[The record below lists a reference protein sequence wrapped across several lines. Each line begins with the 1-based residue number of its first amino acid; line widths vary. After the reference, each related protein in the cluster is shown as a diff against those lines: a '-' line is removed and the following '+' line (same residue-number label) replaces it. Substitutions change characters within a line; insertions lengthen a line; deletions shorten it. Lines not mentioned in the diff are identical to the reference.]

1 MSVTVDHEDLAAE
14 SLGLTTIGHVLS
26 HLQRDNR
33 LVINLLID
41 GQKPDLGKLGQI
53 RSSPLNGHTLFI
65 ETAEP
70 REIALDVLAEVDAQL
85 EDGDRLKDEAV
96 DLLQQNN
103 PAAAMER
110 LSGCFT
116 IWNAARES
124 IQKTTHLLRIDIERM
139 EVAGRSLADLLL
151 DFTDQLKQ
159 IKLSLEARDFV
170 SLADILQYEMTQT
183 TTHWGDA
190 IAVVRRAIGGSP
202 A

>member
-1 MSVTVDHEDLAAE
+1 MSVTVDYESLEAS
-14 SLGLTTIGHVLS
+14 SLGLTTVGHVLS

-33 LVINLLID
+33 LVVNLLID
-41 GQKPDLGKLGQI
+41 GQKPDLGRLGQI
-53 RSSPLNGHTLFI
+53 RAAPLDGHTLFI

-70 REIALDVLAEVDAQL
+70 QEIALEVLTEVDAQL
-85 EDGDRLKDEAV
+85 EDGDRLKGEAV

-124 IQKTTHLLRIDIERM
+124 IQKTTQLLRIDVERIQI
-139 EVAGRSLADLLL
+139 AGRTLADLLL
-151 DFTDQLKQ
+151 DFTEQLKQ
-159 IKLSLEARDFV
+159 VKASLEGRDFV

-183 TTHWGDA
+183 TTHWREA
-190 IAVVRRAIGGSP
+190 IAYVRRAAGGVS
-202 A
+202 

>member
-1 MSVTVDHEDLAAE
+1 MSVTVDHESLAAE
-14 SLGLTTIGHVLS
+14 SLGLTTVGHVLT

-33 LVINLLID
+33 LVISLLID
-41 GQKPDLGKLGQI
+41 GEKPDLGRLGQI
-53 RSSPLNGHTLFI
+53 RAAPLNGHTLFI

-70 REIALDVLAEVDAQL
+70 QAIALEVLGEVDAQL

-124 IQKTTHLLRIDIERM
+124 IQKTTQLLRINVEQI
-139 EVAGRSLADLLL
+139 EVAGRSLGDLLM

-159 IKLSLEARDFV
+159 IKSSLEGRDFV

-183 TTHWGDA
+183 TTHWRE
-190 IAVVRRAIGGSP
+190 AVAYVRRAAGGV
-202 A
+202 

>member
-1 MSVTVDHEDLAAE
+1 MSVIVDHEDLAAD
-14 SLGLTTIGHVLS
+14 SLGLTTVGQVLS

-41 GQKPDLGKLGQI
+41 GEKPDLGQLGQI
-53 RSSPLNGHTLFI
+53 RAAPLDGHTLFI

-70 REIALDVLAEVDAQL
+70 QAIALEVLTEVDAQL
-85 EDGDRLKDEAV
+85 QDGDNLKEEAV
-96 DLLQQNN
+96 ELLQRGN
-103 PAAAMER
+103 AAGAMER

-124 IQKTTHLLRIDIERM
+124 IQKTTQLLRIDLERM
-139 EVAGRSLADLLL
+139 VVAGRPLSELLL

-159 IKLSLEARDFV
+159 IKVALEDRDFV

-183 TTHWGDA
+183 TLHWRE
-190 IAVVRRAIGGSP
+190 AVASVRHAAG
-202 A
+202 AVA

>member
-1 MSVTVDHEDLAAE
+1 MSVTVDHEDLATD

-41 GQKPDLGKLGQI
+41 GQKPDLGQMGQI
-53 RSSPLNGHTLFI
+53 RSAPLNGHILFI

-70 REIALDVLAEVDAQL
+70 QELALEVLSEVDVQL

-124 IQKTTHLLRIDIERM
+124 IQKTTQLLRIDVERM
-139 EVAGRSLADLLL
+139 EIAGRSLADLLL

-159 IKLSLEARDFV
+159 IKLSLEGRDFV
-170 SLADILQYEMTQT
+170 SLCDILQYEMTQT
-183 TTHWGDA
+183 TTHWRDA
-190 IAVVRRAIGGSP
+190 VAYVRRAAGGK
-202 A
+202 

>member
-124 IQKTTHLLRIDIERM
+124 IQKTTLFL
-139 EVAGRSLADLLL
+139 SLAL
-151 DFTDQLKQ
+151 
-159 IKLSLEARDFV
+159 V
-170 SLADILQYEMTQT
+170 S
-183 TTHWGDA
+183 W
-190 IAVVRRAIGGSP
+190 S
-202 A
+202 